1 MSIFTKITATIMTTC
16 MLFVFSGCGSS
27 EFAEKTGMNQSQES
41 TALAVFKDNGIG
53 ELKNVTKYK
62 DNPPTF
68 AAKYGEYGEI
78 LFSLAQ
84 DKQIDGIMYGPETVY
99 RSGKSVNKL
108 SDLLIKDKEREDY
121 TFSAW
126 NAVRSKL
133 KNPNSA
139 DFSSMPTVSRN
150 KDIVLVVGKVKAQN
164 SFGGTIQSSYRVKM
178 QLPDKKILECT
189 VK

>member
-68 AAKYGEYGEI
+68 AAKYG
-78 LFSLAQ
+78 SLLLR
-84 DKQIDGIMYGPETVY
+84 T
-99 RSGKSVNKL
+99 NKL
-108 SDLLIKDKEREDY
+108 TELCMDLKLFIAAENLLTNYPIYLLRTK
-121 TFSAW
+121 
-126 NAVRSKL
+126 NVR
-133 KNPNSA
+133 
-139 DFSSMPTVSRN
+139 TTR
-150 KDIVLVVGKVKAQN
+150 LVRG
-164 SFGGTIQSSYRVKM
+164 M
-178 QLPDKKILECT
+178 QC
-189 VK
+189 VAN